1 MGKSKKRGGKKAHN
15 KRVQARTN
23 KLKADQKWAEDFMK
37 NYQVNQELIDQVKQ
51 QQQLQGPQ
59 ASNTISLPG
68 GYNK

>member
-1 MGKSKKRGGKKAHN
+1 MGKSKKRGGAKAHR

-37 NYQVNQELIDQVKQ
+37 NYQVNQELIDQIKQ

-59 ASNTISLPG
+59 ASNTISLTG
-68 GYNK
+68 GDNK